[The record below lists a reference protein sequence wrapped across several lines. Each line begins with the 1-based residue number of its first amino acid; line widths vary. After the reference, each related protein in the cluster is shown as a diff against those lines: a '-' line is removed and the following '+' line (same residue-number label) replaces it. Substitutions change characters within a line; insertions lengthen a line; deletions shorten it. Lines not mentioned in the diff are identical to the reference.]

1 MLVTS
6 PIPGITIM
14 ALPEGPTAFRD
25 EETGYDDPNGVIES
39 RHQNEAAGMQTAKE
53 QAKALIDKLPDH
65 ATLNDIMYELYV
77 KQKIEAGMQASRE
90 GRVTPHAEIKK
101 RYLGRGD

>member
-1 MLVTS
+1 VS
-6 PIPGITIM
+6 QQ
-14 ALPEGPTAFRD
+14 D
-25 EETGYDDPNGVIES
+25 EE
-39 RHQNEAAGMQTAKE
+39 AAMQTAKE
-53 QAKALIDKLPDH
+53 QAKVLIDKLPDN

-90 GRVTPHAEIKK
+90 GRVTPHAEVKK